1 MFWHQNILKVPK
13 VSDHFVI
20 HWILTMNALMF
31 ASLCLKRAICSS
43 REENQT
49 ENFNSYNINELI
61 IQIQKYQFISTT
73 E

>member
-1 MFWHQNILKVPK
+1 
-13 VSDHFVI
+13 
-20 HWILTMNALMF
+20 MNALMF